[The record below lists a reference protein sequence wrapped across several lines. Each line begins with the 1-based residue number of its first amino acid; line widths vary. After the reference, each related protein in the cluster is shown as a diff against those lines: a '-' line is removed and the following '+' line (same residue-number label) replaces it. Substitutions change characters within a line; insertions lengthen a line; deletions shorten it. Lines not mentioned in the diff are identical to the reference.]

1 MHARSYDKDDD
12 TNEDTAML
20 TFLNRAW
27 VPLVVVVAVA
37 LGAVTVDRLRGVFG
51 SDAIFTATGSSA
63 EPLEPSHVKQV
74 TYEVYGPRDTTG
86 SVSYLDQNT
95 EPAQAD
101 FTGLPWTLTITTTVP
116 AVMANV
122 VAQGDSDNIGCRI
135 TVNGVVKDQ
144 QSTTGHQA
152 QTSCLVKAA

>member
-1 MHARSYDKDDD
+1 
-12 TNEDTAML
+12 ML

-37 LGAVTVDRLRGVFG
+37 LGAVAVDRLRGVFG

-74 TYEVYGPRDTTG
+74 TYEVYGPRDTVG
-86 SVSYLDQNT
+86 SVSYLDHNT
-95 EPAQAD
+95 LPAQAN

-116 AVMANV
+116 AVMANL
-122 VAQGDSDNIGCRI
+122 VAQGNGDNIGCRI
-135 TVNGVVKDQ
+135 TVNGAVKDEQ
-144 QSTTGHQA
+144 TSSGHHA